1 MAKSKSVGFSSS
13 AILKGPTRRDQFADP
28 RLLRVCIKGGARQ
41 QCLLLM
47 LFAFSSRFLAAELV
61 SDVMLPI
68 MQLIDV
74 LIGAQLLSLSADD
87 VNFTVNSMVYLT
99 CNVTVNLTLL
109 SAQETL
115 LQLSI
120 EHLSVKLESEYIS
133 LYGYA
138 ENETSVF
145 EDFIKWNSTLD
156 LSDAGVYLCRAQ
168 IGINKQTVSFNVAE
182 QGCKLS
188 SFITI

>member
-1 MAKSKSVGFSSS
+1 
-13 AILKGPTRRDQFADP
+13 
-28 RLLRVCIKGGARQ
+28 
-41 QCLLLM
+41 M

-133 LYGYA
+133 LYDYID
-138 ENETSVF
+138 NETSVF

-182 QGCKLS
+182 QGCKLC